1 VGVEQRE
8 PRRGVAPEGGDDARA
23 GPGGQR
29 AHLDARVRR
38 HPRHPQQ
45 GAVLG
50 RGLDAVR
57 GRLRREEGQPRRHR
71 RRDVAHS
78 TLPPAAPAA
87 WASSHDGGARGA
99 GWLLQL
105 PIPGV
110 SVGERAGG
118 GGTRSRRFQR
128 EVVGW
133 LLLPRSCGLVFPRP
147 FEYTCP
153 NRAGPDIQ
161 PMARHALARP
171 RRSPARRPPCPFQP
185 GPVRV
190 LCLGRRPGTRWWHG
204 PSPVKA
210 LARHGPVK
218 KRVCKTRGHVV
229 AHFSKFQNSAAC
241 SAPFSS
247 LSRSRATRL
256 GDLGLAL
263 AGGRRRWITPA
274 DGRR

>member
-1 VGVEQRE
+1 MGLL
-8 PRRGVAPEGGDDARA
+8 PRWR
-23 GPGGQR
+23 
-29 AHLDARVRR
+29 
-38 HPRHPQQ
+38 
-45 GAVLG
+45 
-50 RGLDAVR
+50 
-57 GRLRREEGQPRRHR
+57 
-71 RRDVAHS
+71 
-78 TLPPAAPAA
+78 
-87 WASSHDGGARGA
+87 GARG
-99 GWLLQL
+99 WLAAATAYS
-105 PIPGV
+105 GRER
-110 SVGERAGG
+110 GRAGG
-118 GGTRSRRFQR
+118 RRWNSQSQVPTRG
-128 EVVGW
+128 GW
-133 LLLPRSCGLVFPRP
+133 LAVAPAELRPRLPRP